1 MLRRLA
7 AASVGISCGDTVAA
21 SRHCTRCLWALPG
34 FESFVVPADQFS
46 FPSGHTSGAFLVAA
60 ATGGLLPALAPP
72 LYLWAGLVGMSRV
85 FLGVHFPSDIA
96 AGALMGTSLGVA
108 ALELLG

>member
-1 MLRRLA
+1 
-7 AASVGISCGDTVAA
+7 
-21 SRHCTRCLWALPG
+21 
-34 FESFVVPADQFS
+34 
-46 FPSGHTSGAFLVAA
+46 
-60 ATGGLLPALAPP
+60 
-72 LYLWAGLVGMSRV
+72 MSRV